1 MGVGGSDNWLFECLD
16 EIDVETLKGSVG
28 LLNEALKKCKDAFLL
43 EMDDKTVGAK
53 KSVFRQNMVDRIA
66 KSLRHLHKKEK
77 KTYKDHKEL
86 LITRLGKTWMEV
98 RNKVTFLLDEL
109 LEVIKDNFFPIEL
122 DSWDNLVEDIV
133 RGFWRELF
141 KEEIPI
147 PRRFLK
153 AIHRVNK
160 DLILWCI
167 DFISSEMDGVDLF
180 DLNRE
185 GDNLMISAIK
195 SCSEPIKKLRAE
207 KDDMETKKKTRAKR
221 ASSLKLRAIS
231 IFTKEKLS
239 DDTSSASSSKE
250 LKDQWEEAENWQ
262 KWIKI
267 LIHLLAQAGAI
278 EDPKNDSD
286 AIDQFGWTALMWAVV
301 KKETEIVE
309 TLCSTTADIDYID
322 PCGRTPLHLAV
333 QKGNAEIV
341 KCLVSHGAEVHCKNA
356 FGETP
361 LSITQKLDQK
371 EIFLLLGGID
381 ALEKEKNSNFKN
393 MGSNCP
399 AACC

>member
-28 LLNEALKKCKDAFLL
+28 LLNEALKNCKEAFLV
-43 EMDDKTVGAK
+43 EMEDKAFDSQ
-53 KSVFRQNMVDRIA
+53 KSVFRQNMIDRIA
-66 KSLRHLHKKEK
+66 KSLRNLHKKEK
-77 KTYKDHKEL
+77 KKYKDHKEL

-98 RNKVTFLLDEL
+98 RKKVTILLDHL
-109 LEVIKDNFFPIEL
+109 LEAIRDSFFPIEL
-122 DSWDNLVEDIV
+122 DSWDNLVKGIV
-133 RGFWRELF
+133 RGFWSELF
-141 KEEIPI
+141 KKEVPI

-153 AIHRVNK
+153 AVHRVNK

-185 GDNLMISAIK
+185 GDNIMISAIK
-195 SCSEPIKKLRAE
+195 SCSEPIKKLQRE
-207 KDDMETKKKTRAKR
+207 KDDMELKKQTRADR

-231 IFTKEKLS
+231 IFNREKS
-239 DDTSSASSSKE
+239 EDSSSSSSKE
-250 LKDQWEEAENWQ
+250 LKDQWEEAETWQ

-278 EDPKNDSD
+278 EDPTNDSD

-301 KKETEIVE
+301 KTETEIVE

-371 EIFLLLGGID
+371 EIFILLGGKD